1 MRRDAEKEKE
11 RIEREKDEILE
22 RLRQIEEQTMKAQKG
37 SCCLF
42 FFLSSIHL
50 LTNLRCCRLTVSSV
64 KLKWVE
70 KASR

>member
-11 RIEREKDEILE
+11 RIEHEKDEILE

-42 FFLSSIHL
+42 SVFFSSVHPEAI
-50 LTNLRCCRLTVSSV
+50 LRRCRLIVPSV
-64 KLKWVE
+64 CQISGALP
-70 KASR
+70 